1 MQKPVLLSLAQ
12 SDGITTKE
20 VNLKTSRFKIQRK
33 LGVELPGLGKPGAL
47 ERRPYPPG
55 EHGNRRKKFSDY
67 ALRLEEKQKIRMHYG
82 LREEQL
88 RKSIRDA
95 KSGVGTN
102 WTAKLIGRL
111 ERRLD
116 NLVFRLNFA
125 PSIRAARQMVS
136 HGHVLV
142 NGKKATIPSM
152 VLKVGDVVQLSAKAY
167 ESQSYLQSKQ
177 SPRLEL
183 ADFLVKEDLSGNEVG
198 RVRDVPGI
206 DAVPFPFDPGLF
218 TEYYA
223 QRKV

>member
-1 MQKPVLLSLAQ
+1 ME
-12 SDGITTKE
+12 TY
-20 VNLKTSRFKIQRK
+20 LKTSRFKIQRK

-47 ERRPYPPG
+47 ERRDYPPG
-55 EHGNRRKKFSDY
+55 QHGNRRRKFSDF
-67 ALRLEEKQKIRMHYG
+67 ALRLEEKQKIRMHYV

-88 RKSIRDA
+88 RRFIRDA
-95 KSGVGTN
+95 KSGAATN

-125 PSIRAARQMVS
+125 PSIPAARQMVS
-136 HGHVLV
+136 HGHVFV

-152 VLKVGDVVQLSAKAY
+152 VLKPNDTIELTPKGLQTSN
-167 ESQSYLQSKQ
+167 YLQAKQ
-177 SPRLEL
+177 TPRLEL
-183 ADFLVKEDLSGNEVG
+183 ADFLVKEDKGGVETG
-198 RVRDVPGI
+198 RVRDIPGI